1 MAKHFTFEERRFLYR
16 LRKKGKSNTEIA
28 ELMGR
33 DRSTIYRELSR
44 NTGQRGYRPKQAQR
58 LADTRRLA
66 SRRPHKM
73 DDPDVH
79 RYVQDRMEI
88 LWSPDQIAG
97 RVRGDFPRSPAR
109 WLSRQTIYDWIN
121 DHAPDWQT
129 LLRRRGRPPEKRGKL
144 TDCVRIDGR
153 PHVINGRRRYGD
165 WEGDTL
171 VGKGR
176 RSALV
181 TLVERKSGYV
191 RIGRVDSMK
200 SDITIRMTKKRMR
213 DLPPSLR
220 RSMTFDNGK
229 EFAEHHKLTRGLGLE
244 VYFADPY
251 ASWQRGTNE
260 NTNGLLRQYF
270 PKGTDFTRISHRQV
284 ARVEQLINER
294 PRKKL
299 GYRTPAEILASRLCC
314 N

>member
-1 MAKHFTFEERRFLYR
+1 MASHLTFEERGFLYR
-16 LRKKGKSNTEIA
+16 SKKKGKSKTEIA

-33 DRSTIYRELSR
+33 HPSTIGRELKR
-44 NTGQRGYRPKQAQR
+44 NAGQRGYRPKQAQR
-58 LADTRRLA
+58 LAEERRLA

-73 DDPDVH
+73 DDAQVH
-79 RYVQDRMEI
+79 QYVEERLEK
-88 LWSPDQIAG
+88 LWSPDQIAE
-97 RVRGDFPRSPAR
+97 RVRDDFPRTPAR

-121 DHAPDWQT
+121 RHAPNWHS
-129 LLRRRGRPPEKRGKL
+129 LLRRGGRPPEKRGKL

-153 PHVINGRRRYGD
+153 PDVINRRRRYGD
-165 WEGDTL
+165 WEGDTI

-181 TLVERKSGYV
+181 TLVERKTGYA

-200 SDITIRMTKKRMR
+200 SDMTMRAAKRRMK

-220 RSMTFDNGK
+220 RSVTFDNGK
-229 EFAEHHKLTRGLGLE
+229 EFAEHQKLTRSLGLD
-244 VYFADPY
+244 VYFTDAY

-270 PKGTDFTRISHRQV
+270 PKGTDFTQVSHREV

-294 PRKKL
+294 PRRRL
-299 GYRTPAEILASRLCC
+299 DYRSPAELLAKRMCC

>member
-1 MAKHFTFEERRFLYR
+1 MASHLTFEERGFLYR
-16 LRKKGKSNTEIA
+16 SRKKGKSNTEIA

-33 DRSTIYRELSR
+33 HPSTIGRELKR
-44 NTGQRGYRPKQAQR
+44 NAGQRGYRPKQAQR
-58 LADTRRLA
+58 LAEERRLA

-73 DDPDVH
+73 DDAQVH
-79 RYVQDRMEI
+79 QYVEERLEK
-88 LWSPDQIAG
+88 LWSPDQIAE
-97 RVRGDFPRSPAR
+97 RAQDDFPRTPAR

-121 DHAPDWQT
+121 QHAPDWHS
-129 LLRRRGRPPEKRGKL
+129 LLRRGGRPPEKRGKL

-153 PHVINGRRRYGD
+153 PDVINRRRRYGD
-165 WEGDTL
+165 WEGDTI

-181 TLVERKSGYV
+181 TLVERKTGYA

-200 SDITIRMTKKRMR
+200 SDMTMRVAKRRMK

-220 RSMTFDNGK
+220 RSVTFDNGK
-229 EFAEHHKLTRGLGLE
+229 EFAEHQKLTRSLGLD
-244 VYFADPY
+244 VYFTDAY

-270 PKGTDFTRISHRQV
+270 PKGTDFTQVSHREV

-294 PRKKL
+294 PRRRL
-299 GYRTPAEILASRLCC
+299 DYRSPAEILAKRLCC

>member
-1 MAKHFTFEERRFLYR
+1 MASHLTFEERGFLYR
-16 LRKKGKSNTEIA
+16 SKKKGKSNTEIA

-33 DRSTIYRELSR
+33 HPSTIGRELKR
-44 NTGQRGYRPKQAQR
+44 NAGQRGYRPKQAQR
-58 LADTRRLA
+58 LADERRLA
-66 SRRPHKM
+66 SRRLHKM
-73 DDPDVH
+73 DDAQVH
-79 RYVQDRMEI
+79 QYVEERLEK
-88 LWSPDQIAG
+88 LWSPDQIAE
-97 RVRGDFPRSPAR
+97 RVRDDFPRTPAR

-121 DHAPDWQT
+121 EHAPDWHS
-129 LLRRRGRPPEKRGKL
+129 LLRRGGRPPEKRGKL

-153 PHVINGRRRYGD
+153 PDVINRRRRYGD
-165 WEGDTL
+165 WEGDTI

-181 TLVERKSGYV
+181 TLVERKTGYA

-200 SDITIRMTKKRMR
+200 SDMTMRVAKRRMK

-220 RSMTFDNGK
+220 RSVTFDNGK
-229 EFAEHHKLTRGLGLE
+229 EFAEHQKLTRSLGLD
-244 VYFADPY
+244 VYFTDAY

-270 PKGTDFTRISHRQV
+270 PKGTDFTQVSHREV

-294 PRKKL
+294 PRRRL
-299 GYRTPAEILASRLCC
+299 DYRSPVEVLAKPLSC

>member
-1 MAKHFTFEERRFLYR
+1 MASHLTFEERGFLYR
-16 LRKKGKSNTEIA
+16 SKKKGKSNTEIA

-33 DRSTIYRELSR
+33 HPSTIGRELNR
-44 NTGQRGYRPKQAQR
+44 NAGQRGYRPKQAQR
-58 LADTRRLA
+58 LAEERRLA

-73 DDPDVH
+73 DDAQVH
-79 RYVQDRMEI
+79 QYVEERLEK
-88 LWSPDQIAG
+88 LWSPDQIAE
-97 RVRGDFPRSPAR
+97 RARDDFPCTPAR

-121 DHAPDWQT
+121 QQAPDWHS
-129 LLRRRGRPPEKRGKL
+129 LLRRGGRPPEKRGKL

-153 PHVINGRRRYGD
+153 PDVINRRRRYGD
-165 WEGDTL
+165 WEGDTI

-181 TLVERKSGYV
+181 TLVERKTGYA

-200 SDITIRMTKKRMR
+200 SDMTMQAAKRRMK

-220 RSMTFDNGK
+220 RSVTFDNGK
-229 EFAEHHKLTRGLGLE
+229 EFAEHHKLTCSLGLE
-244 VYFADPY
+244 VYFTDAY

-270 PKGTDFTRISHRQV
+270 PKGTDFTQVSHREV
-284 ARVEQLINER
+284 ARVERLINER
-294 PRKKL
+294 PRRRL
-299 GYRTPAEILASRLCC
+299 DYRSPAEVFAKRLCC
-314 N
+314 V

>member
-1 MAKHFTFEERRFLYR
+1 MASHLTFEERRILYR
-16 LRKKGKSNTEIA
+16 LKKKGKSKTEIA

-33 DRSTIYRELSR
+33 HRSTIGRELSR

-58 LADTRRLA
+58 LTDERRLA

-73 DDPDVH
+73 ARPEVH
-79 RYVQDRMEI
+79 QYVQDR
-88 LWSPDQIAG
+88 LKQYWSPDQIAG
-97 RVRGDFPRSPAR
+97 RASRDFPRAPVR

-121 DHAPDWQT
+121 HQAPEWRAM
-129 LLRRRGRPPEKRGKL
+129 LRRGGRPPEKRGKL

-153 PHVINGRRRYGD
+153 PEVINRRRRYGD
-165 WEGDTL
+165 WEGDTI
-171 VGKGR
+171 VGQGR

-181 TLVERKSGYV
+181 TLVERKSGFL
-191 RIGRVDSMK
+191 RMGRVDSMK
-200 SDITIRMTKKRMR
+200 SNVTMR
-213 DLPPSLR
+213 ATNRHMKGLPVCLR

-229 EFAEHHKLTRGLGLE
+229 EFAEHRKLTRGLGLQ
-244 VYFADPY
+244 VYFTDAY

-270 PKGTDFTRISHRQV
+270 PKGTDFTQVSHHEV
-284 ARVEQLINER
+284 ARVQQSLNER
-294 PRKKL
+294 PRRRL
-299 GYRTPAEILASRLCC
+299 GYRTPQEILAPKMCC

>member
-1 MAKHFTFEERRFLYR
+1 MVSHLTFEERRILYR
-16 LRKKGKSNTEIA
+16 LKKKGKPNTEIA

-33 DRSTIYRELSR
+33 HRSTIGREFCR

-58 LADTRRLA
+58 LAEERRLA

-73 DDPDVH
+73 DDPAIHQYVH
-79 RYVQDRMEI
+79 DRLEKY
-88 LWSPDQIAG
+88 WSPDQIAG
-97 RVRGDFPRSPAR
+97 RVQHDLPRAPLR

-121 DHAPDWQT
+121 DRVPEWQT
-129 LLRRRGRPPEKRGKL
+129 LLRRGGRPPEKRGKL
-144 TDCVRIDGR
+144 SDCVRISGR
-153 PHVINGRRRYGD
+153 PEVINGRRRYGD
-165 WEGDTL
+165 WEGDTM
-171 VGKGR
+171 VGHGR
-176 RSALV
+176 RSALL
-181 TLVERKSGYV
+181 TLVERKSGYA

-200 SDITIRMTKKRMR
+200 ADITVRVARRRMK

-229 EFAEHHKLTRGLGLE
+229 EFAEHQKLSRGLGLE
-244 VYFADPY
+244 IYFADAY

-270 PKGTDFTRISHRQV
+270 RKGTDFRQVSHRHV
-284 ARVEQLINER
+284 ACVQQSLNER
-294 PRKKL
+294 PRRRL
-299 GYRTPAEILASRLCC
+299 GYRTPAEVFAKHLCC

>member
-1 MAKHFTFEERRFLYR
+1 MASHLTLEERQFLYR
-16 LRKKGKSNTEIA
+16 LKKRRKSNAEIA

-33 DRSTIYRELSR
+33 HRSTIGREVAR
-44 NTGQRGYRPKQAQR
+44 NTGGRGYRPRQAQR
-58 LADTRRLA
+58 LADERRLA

-79 RYVQDRMEI
+79 QYVQDRLEEY
-88 LWSPDQIAG
+88 WSPDQIAG
-97 RVRGDFPRSPAR
+97 RAQSDFPRAPAR
-109 WLSRQTIYDWIN
+109 WLSRQTIYDWIH
-121 DHAPDWQT
+121 DQVPEWQA
-129 LLRRRGRPPEKRGKL
+129 LLRRGGRPPEKRGKL

-153 PHVINGRRRYGD
+153 PEVINGRRRYGD
-165 WEGDTL
+165 WEGDTI
-171 VGKGR
+171 VGQGR
-176 RSALV
+176 RSALL
-181 TLVERKSGYV
+181 TLVERKSGYT
-191 RIGRVDSMK
+191 RIGRVESMK
-200 SDITIRMTKKRMR
+200 SARTMRAAKRRMK

-229 EFAEHHKLTRGLGLE
+229 EFAEHRKLTQGLGLD
-244 VYFADPY
+244 VYFADAY

-270 PKGTDFTRISHRQV
+270 PKGTDFTQVSHREV
-284 ARVEQLINER
+284 ARVERSLNER
-294 PRKKL
+294 PRRRL